1 MDAYNDPHAASDLA
15 VYRSQYGLPACTTST
30 GCLNTYGSATGWM
43 VFGGTSVAAP
53 LIAGVYAAAGSH
65 TVSYPAKIAYSHT
78 SSLFDVTTGHT
89 ASCSPAY
96 LCTAESAMTV
106 RPVSAPRT
114 A

>member
-1 MDAYNDPHAASDLA
+1 
-15 VYRSQYGLPACTTST
+15 
-30 GCLNTYGSATGWM
+30 M

-96 LCTAESAMTV
+96 VCTAESGYDGPTGLGT
-106 RPVSAPRT
+106 PDGLT
-114 A
+114 AFTG

>member
-1 MDAYNDPHAASDLA
+1 
-15 VYRSQYGLPACTTST
+15 
-30 GCLNTYGSATGWM
+30 M

-53 LIAGVYAAAGSH
+53 LIAGVYADAGSR

-96 LCTAESAMTV
+96 VCTAESGYDGPTGLGT
-106 RPVSAPRT
+106 PDGLT
-114 A
+114 AFTG